1 MMARI
6 LMKPEMDYV
15 PGRVVNVDV
24 YPNSESAS
32 SAEIRFGEA
41 IRLGPGHCSQII
53 MVEVLECTSPELL
66 SGSHFVGKF
75 LDAGYSKGNSFD
87 GCGDLRKDAWNRRGY
102 RVRATVGSAR
112 HENPQILRWQSLG
125 TEH

>member
-1 MMARI
+1 MIAVVAMDTTMMARI

-32 SAEIRFGEA
+32 STEIRFGEA
-41 IRLGPGHCSQII
+41 IRLGPRHRSQII
-53 MVEVLECTSPELL
+53 MVEVLECTSPELP

-75 LDAGYSKGNSFD
+75 FDAGYSKGNSFD
-87 GCGDLRKDAWNRRGY
+87 G
-102 RVRATVGSAR
+102 
-112 HENPQILRWQSLG
+112 
-125 TEH
+125 